1 MSLSWSRLGIGLL
14 VSLALGMGILGF
26 VIALVMVF
34 GPVASIAAAQA
45 LPRFDFFAG
54 LTMALACA
62 WGAFIALRRLP
73 ADHNRH
79 GLLIG
84 LLVGLVQWVLI
95 SGDWVGHGLTLLM
108 ALSAGL
114 FGARMAA
121 HNRNVSRR

>member
-1 MSLSWSRLGIGLL
+1 MRFSWLPIGIGVL
-14 VSLALGMGILGF
+14 VSLVLGMLIIGL
-26 VIALVMVF
+26 VMALVMVF
-34 GPVASIAAAQA
+34 GPVASMAAVQE
-45 LPRFDFFAG
+45 LPRFRFFAG

-62 WGAFIALRRLP
+62 WGAFVALRRLS

-84 LLVGLVQWVLI
+84 LLVGLAQFVLTP
-95 SGDWVGHGLTLLM
+95 GDPVGHGLTLLM

-121 HNRNVSRR
+121 HSRNASRR

>member
-1 MSLSWSRLGIGLL
+1 MRFSWSRLGIGVL
-14 VSLALGMGILGF
+14 VSLVLGMLILGF

-34 GPVASIAAAQA
+34 GPVDSIAAVQA
-45 LPRFDFFAG
+45 LPRFSFFAG

-73 ADHNRH
+73 GDHNRH

-84 LLVGLVQWVLI
+84 LMVGLIQFVLTP
-95 SGDWVGHGLTLLM
+95 GDLVGHGLNLLM
-108 ALSAGL
+108 ALPAGL

-121 HNRNVSRR
+121 HSRGVSRR